1 MESLF
6 QDVRYGL
13 RMMGKAPAFTA
24 IAVLTLAL
32 GIGANTAIFSIANA
46 FLFRPWP
53 VKDAERLTVVAVSTK
68 YGDPQPLSYPD
79 YLDYKQQNDVFTEM
93 TGFDLDLAGLG
104 WQGHS
109 DRIVMCYVPSDFF
122 SMLGLHAAMGRLIRP
137 GEGDALRSAPVVVL
151 GYSYWRHR
159 FAGDPNIIGQSVSVD
174 GQVMTVIGVVQKEFT
189 GPYSIV
195 DMDAYSTIGMNGVG
209 TNSTNFFTDRADH
222 NFRTLATLKRGVTAR
237 QATAALGVI
246 SKRLAQQYPQSDK
259 DQVARVI
266 PERLARPEPSVA
278 DSIVVVATV
287 FMLLV
292 GLVLL
297 VACINVANL
306 LLVKAAARQKEIA
319 IRAAMGAARIRL
331 IRQLLTESVL
341 LAIAGGAAGAL
352 MGMWVCRAMDRLRP
366 VGDFPVRF
374 GFTFDW
380 RVFTYVAAVAIA
392 AGILAGLL
400 PALRV
405 RRTDLI
411 RTLREG
417 GRGLIGDGS
426 RQWLRNSLVT
436 AQVAGSLI
444 VLVAAG
450 LFTRSLT
457 KAQSVDL
464 GFEPRHLLNVG
475 INLSLQGYERPRA
488 EAFLRELLRRAK
500 VLPGVESASFAYSV
514 PMSYYNDGGSI
525 YPEGRV
531 PDPSGQVPRAGVN
544 RISPDYF
551 VTMRMKMLRGRTFT
565 EADTGSS
572 APVAIVNETFA
583 KRLWPNQDPIGK
595 RFSRTSAAAPPP
607 ITIVGEVRD
616 SKTNG
621 ILDPPGAVFFVP
633 ELQDYQSVHV
643 LQLRT
648 SVAPKTLVPVVE
660 AQIRELDPN
669 MPLFDVMTM
678 EKSLN
683 GANGYF
689 LFKMGAA
696 FAGTLGGL
704 GMLLAVVGVYG
715 VISFTAGR
723 RTHEIG
729 VRMALGA
736 RPLGIFALVLRQ
748 AILLVGAGVGI
759 GLLASLGV
767 AQLLK
772 SLLVGVSSYD
782 PLTFAMVAALL
793 IVVTFVACYVPAR
806 RATRVD
812 PSLALRY
819 E

>member
-1 MESLF
+1 MESLW

-13 RMMGKAPAFTA
+13 RMLRKAPAFAA

-32 GIGANTAIFSIANA
+32 GIGANTAIFSIADA
-46 FLFRPWP
+46 FMFRPWP
-53 VKDAERLTVVAVSTK
+53 VKDADRLTVVAVSNK
-68 YGDPQPLSYPD
+68 NGDPDPLSYPD
-79 YLDYKQQNDVFTEM
+79 YLDYKQQNNAFTEM
-93 TGFDLDLAGLG
+93 TGFDLDLAGMG
-104 WQGHS
+104 WRGHS
-109 DRIVMCYVPSDFF
+109 DRIVMCYVPSNFF
-122 SMLGLHAAMGRLIRP
+122 SMLGLHSAVGRLIQP

-151 GYSYWRHR
+151 GYSYWQHR
-159 FAGDPNIIGQSVSVD
+159 FAGDPNVLGQSVSVD
-174 GQVMTVIGVVQKEFT
+174 GQAMTVIGVVEKEFT

-195 DMDAYSTIGMNGVG
+195 DMDAYSTIGMEGAG
-209 TNSTNFFTDRADH
+209 SNSTNFFTDRADH
-222 NFRTLATLKRGVTAR
+222 NFRTLATLKRGVTVK

-246 SKRLAQQYPQSDK
+246 SKRLAQQYPQSDQ
-259 DQVARVI
+259 DQVARAV

-306 LLVKAAARQKEIA
+306 LLVKASARQKEMA
-319 IRAAMGAARIRL
+319 IRAAMGAGGVRL

-366 VGDFPVRF
+366 LGDFPVRF

-380 RVFTYVAAVAIA
+380 RVFAYVAAVAIA
-392 AGILAGLL
+392 AGILAGLV
-400 PALRV
+400 PALRA
-405 RRTDLI
+405 RRTDLVQS
-411 RTLREG
+411 LREG
-417 GRGLIGDGS
+417 GRGMIGNAG
-426 RQWLRNSLVT
+426 RHWLRNSLVT

-475 INLSLQGYERPRA
+475 INMSLEGYERPRA
-488 EAFLRELLRRAK
+488 EAFLRELLRRVK
-500 VLPGVESASFAYSV
+500 VLPGVESASLAYSV
-514 PMSYYNDGGSI
+514 PMSYYGDGASI
-525 YPEGRV
+525 YLEGQVPDPAGRV
-531 PDPSGQVPRAGVN
+531 PRTSVN

-565 EADTGSS
+565 EADTSTS
-572 APVAIVNETFA
+572 ALVAIVNETFA
-583 KRLWPNQDPIGK
+583 KRMWPNQDPIGK
-595 RFSRTSAAAPPP
+595 RFSRASAASPP
-607 ITIVGEVRD
+607 ITVVGEVRD
-616 SKTNG
+616 SKTSG
-621 ILDPPGAVFFVP
+621 ILEPPGAVFFVP
-633 ELQDYQSVHV
+633 EQQDYQPVHV

-648 SVAPKTLVPVVE
+648 SVSPETLIPVVE
-660 AQIRELDPN
+660 AQVRELDPN

-689 LFKMGAA
+689 LFRMGAA
-696 FAGTLGGL
+696 FAGALGGL

-715 VISFTAGR
+715 VISFTASR

-736 RPLGIFALVLRQ
+736 RPLGIFALVFRQ
-748 AILLVGAGVGI
+748 AIRLVGAGVGI
-759 GLLASLGV
+759 GLVASLGV

-782 PLTFAMVAALL
+782 PFTFATVAALL
-793 IVVTFVACYVPAR
+793 VVVTFVACYLPAR